1 MMLFK
6 KELYVTL
13 DYAKYVQVTQKLRE
27 ARIEYVTRIKDNLA
41 RNSKNGIISIH
52 AVSPLAKDGN
62 EYYIYVAKKDLDKA
76 RFIINQK

>member
-52 AVSPLAKDGN
+52 AVSPLAKDSN